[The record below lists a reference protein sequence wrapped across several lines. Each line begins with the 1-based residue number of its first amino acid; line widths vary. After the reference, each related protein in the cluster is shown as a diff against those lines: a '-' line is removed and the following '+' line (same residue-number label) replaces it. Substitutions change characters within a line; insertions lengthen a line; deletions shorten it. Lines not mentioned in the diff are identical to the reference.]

1 MDSHNRWTTIRGPRH
16 SQRRQSFPSTS
27 SAAPRYAL
35 EAADALAS
43 LVPGARRAHG
53 EPPLEA
59 LLRLLD

>member
-1 MDSHNRWTTIRGPRH
+1 MGHRLH
-16 SQRRQSFPSTS
+16 
-27 SAAPRYAL
+27 AYAL